1 MLRGTKLGADKKA
14 AIVKRYLDG
23 EIGRNEAARI
33 TGVAPSSFVLWVNKY
48 KNNGVLGLM
57 PREKNYEYSSELKFQ
72 AVRDY
77 MAGSGSQ
84 DTICKKYKIR
94 SRTQLRDWIKVYN
107 SHRNFKTQ
115 PGGSRMTK
123 ARKTTQEERIQITK
137 ECLASGK
144 NHGEI
149 ALKYNVSYQQIHTW
163 VKKFIELGEAGL
175 EDRRGKRTAQQEAR
189 TPEEEL
195 RIRIAQLEH
204 ENYMLTM
211 ERDLLKKAEEYE
223 RRDASHK

>member
-1 MLRGTKLGADKKA
+1 MLRETKLGTDEKA
-14 AIVKRYLDG
+14 TIVKRYLDG
-23 EIGRNEAARI
+23 EIGRSEAARI
-33 TGVAPSSFVLWVNKY
+33 AGVVPSSFVLWANKY

-57 PREKNYEYSSELKFQ
+57 PREKNYEYASELKFQ

-77 MAGSGSQ
+77 LAGCGSQ
-84 DTICKKYKIR
+84 DAICKKYKIP

-107 SHRNFKTQ
+107 SHRDFKTQ
-115 PGGSRMTK
+115 HGGSRMTK
-123 ARKTTQEERIQITK
+123 ARKTTQEERMQIAK
-137 ECLASGK
+137 ECLSSGK
-144 NHGEI
+144 NYGEI
-149 ALKYNVSYQQIHTW
+149 ALKYNVSYQQIYTW

-175 EDRRGKRTAQQEAR
+175 EDRRGQRTVQQEAR

-204 ENYMLTM
+204 ENYMLKI

>member
-1 MLRGTKLGADKKA
+1 MSRVTKLGTDEKA

-23 EIGRNEAARI
+23 EIGLSEAARI
-33 TGVAPSSFVLWVNKY
+33 AGVVPSSFVLWVNKY
-48 KNNGVLGLM
+48 KNNGVLGLA
-57 PREKNYEYSSELKFQ
+57 PREKNYEYGSELKFQ

-77 MAGSGSQ
+77 LAGCGSQ
-84 DTICKKYKIR
+84 DAICTKYKIR

-107 SHRNFKTQ
+107 SHRAFKTQ
-115 PGGSRMTK
+115 HGGSRMTK
-123 ARKTTQEERIQITK
+123 ARKTTHEERIQITK

-163 VKKFIELGEAGL
+163 VEKFIELGEAGL
-175 EDRRGKRTAQQEAR
+175 EDRRGQRTVQQEAR

-204 ENYMLTM
+204 ENYMLKM